1 MPDTLDLTTLSEE
14 PVESNIQVEITDAPE
29 ETEGPVEEPV
39 ADTEEPVEVAPEAS
53 VEEAPEEP
61 IEEPVETEGPVEEEP
76 EEVTEEPVEVAPEAS
91 VEEAPEEPIEEPVET
106 EGPVEEP
113 EEVTEEAPEEVA
125 GPVEEAP
132 EEPIEEPV
140 ETAGPVEEE
149 PEEVTE
155 EAPEEVAG
163 PVEEAPEEPIEEPV
177 ETAGPVEEEPEEV
190 TEEAPE
196 EVTGP
201 VEEAPVSTAPVEQ
214 VASDI
219 RNILTEVP
227 SVSSELSDDLKQ
239 RIAELEYLRECC
251 GEWISLGRR
260 GKSNFLTS
268 WENKSVTVDSSKD
281 YVNVLVQ
288 LEKLPEIIKLWAERK
303 VTTNSNHFKNIESYN
318 LTKSLFNEKSN
329 GEKVEVL
336 EQLITLLT
344 DCANG
349 KMRTNQIEEFID
361 NLY

>member
-1 MPDTLDLTTLSEE
+1 MSDTLDLTTVSDE
-14 PVESNIQVEITDAPE
+14 PVESNVQVEITDAPE
-29 ETEGPVEEPV
+29 ET
-39 ADTEEPVEVAPEAS
+39 AD
-53 VEEAPEEP
+53 
-61 IEEPVETEGPVEEEP
+61 PVETTGPDETEEP
-76 EEVTEEPVEVAPEAS
+76 EEVAEPL
-91 VEEAPEEPIEEPVET
+91 
-106 EGPVEEP
+106 EEP
-113 EEVTEEAPEEVA
+113 EETVEEEASEEVFEPVEEAPEEVA
-125 GPVEEAP
+125 EPEEAP
-132 EEPIEEPV
+132 TEP
-140 ETAGPVEEE
+140 
-149 PEEVTE
+149 
-155 EAPEEVAG
+155 
-163 PVEEAPEEPIEEPV
+163 
-177 ETAGPVEEEPEEV
+177 
-190 TEEAPE
+190 
-196 EVTGP
+196 
-201 VEEAPVSTAPVEQ
+201 EAPVSAAPVEQ

-239 RIAELEYLRECC
+239 RIAELDYLRECC

-288 LEKLPEIIKLWAERK
+288 LEKLPELIKLWAERK
-303 VTTNSNHFKNIESYN
+303 VNNESNHFKNIESYN

>member
-1 MPDTLDLTTLSEE
+1 MKIKYLLIYKKMPDTLDLTTLSEE

-53 VEEAPEEP
+53 
-61 IEEPVETEGPVEEEP
+61 
-76 EEVTEEPVEVAPEAS
+76 
-91 VEEAPEEPIEEPVET
+91 
-106 EGPVEEP
+106 
-113 EEVTEEAPEEVA
+113 
-125 GPVEEAP
+125 
-132 EEPIEEPV
+132 
-140 ETAGPVEEE
+140 
-149 PEEVTE
+149 
-155 EAPEEVAG
+155 
-163 PVEEAPEEPIEEPV
+163 VEEAPEEPIEEPV